1 MEEEFLISGIVFKN
15 IVGGIRESRMYMVIV
30 SFALE
35 CDLQTKFNV
44 LMAEEYQKQNIHG
57 HRNQHCLMIPTL
69 LSSEFPIGIV
79 AGTKCLF
86 T

>member
-44 LMAEEYQKQNIHG
+44 LMAEEY
-57 HRNQHCLMIPTL
+57 
-69 LSSEFPIGIV
+69 
-79 AGTKCLF
+79 
-86 T
+86 